1 MKVTLT
7 KVSHVYRLNYTDDKL
22 INHKWKPVAILAL
35 SIGRINLSRIF
46 ENKCKTCR
54 GLYLYEDDKRE
65 IPVSYDTVNLKEDN
79 VKSWIISEKD
89 VYTTE
94 TTVTFYQSCG

>member
-7 KVSHVYRLNYTDDKL
+7 RVDRVYRLNYIDDKL
-22 INHKWKPVAILAL
+22 INHKRKSVAFLAL
-35 SIGRINLSRIF
+35 SIDRINFSRIF
-46 ENKCKTCR
+46 EGKCKTCR

-65 IPVSYDTVNLKEDN
+65 ISVSYDTVNLKEDN

-94 TTVTFYQSCG
+94 TTVTFYQSCE